1 MLPINH
7 AFERGSMLLEALIS
21 VLIFSAGIL
30 AFVSMQATAIRDT
43 AEAKYRA
50 DASFLANQIIGRMWV
65 DRANLASYAHRPG
78 GQVCNPNGTVSGNAN
93 VSTWLASVA
102 GTLPGA
108 VATSQQIVIGAN
120 NVVTVSVCWRRG
132 AAPPH
137 NLVVTAQIQ
146 G

>member
-1 MLPINH
+1 
-7 AFERGSMLLEALIS
+7 
-21 VLIFSAGIL
+21 
-30 AFVSMQATAIRDT
+30 
-43 AEAKYRA
+43 
-50 DASFLANQIIGRMWV
+50 
-65 DRANLASYAHRPG
+65 
-78 GQVCNPNGTVSGNAN
+78 VCNPNGTVSGNAN